1 MSIKG
6 ACGRLGSQALG
17 GRPLQSLLFVEV
29 FAGSPRLSA
38 AAHACGVG
46 SVFGVDVWTPRS
58 APAPVVKLDLS
69 LAEDVRVLFLLLSH
83 QALAAVHLAPP
94 AALPSRG
101 SGPRLAGSPPF
112 P

>member
-1 MSIKG
+1 MPF
-6 ACGRLGSQALG
+6 RLVS
-17 GRPLQSLLFVEV
+17 V
-29 FAGSPRLSA
+29 AGHFSPYFLWKFSRAPPRLSA